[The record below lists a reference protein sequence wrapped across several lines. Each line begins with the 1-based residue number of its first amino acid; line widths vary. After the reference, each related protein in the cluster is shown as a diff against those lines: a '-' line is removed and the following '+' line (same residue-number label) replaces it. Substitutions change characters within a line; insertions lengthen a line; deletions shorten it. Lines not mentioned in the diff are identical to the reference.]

1 VSEERKRVP
10 VLGVAVDDIDMS
22 STLSR
27 IRRWIHER
35 TGVRICVAP
44 VSTIVEASE
53 DPEYRALVNGAD
65 LVVPDGMP
73 VVWAARMKG
82 ARQAKR
88 VCGPDLMRKICTDY
102 SFTHIKHFFYG
113 TDQDTLALLRSR
125 LQEMNPE
132 INICGAIAPPYFSK
146 AVLESEETI
155 AQINAAEADIVWVG
169 LGAPKQDVWVHLH
182 RECLDAPVLIGIGAA
197 FDFLAGVKPRAP
209 VWMQRCG
216 LEWFFRLCCEPRRLW
231 RRYLVGNTK
240 FLWRII
246 KEVFGL
252 GTSVGK
258 NIKK

>member
-1 VSEERKRVP
+1 
-10 VLGVAVDDIDMS
+10 
-22 STLSR
+22 
-27 IRRWIHER
+27 
-35 TGVRICVAP
+35 
-44 VSTIVEASE
+44 VEASE
-53 DPEYRALVNGAD
+53 DPEYRSVVNGAD
-65 LVVPDGMP
+65 LVLPDGMP

-113 TDQDTLALLRSR
+113 TDQSTLELLRRR
-125 LQEMNPE
+125 LLEMNPE
-132 INICGAIAPPYFSK
+132 INICGMMAPPYFLK

-155 AQINAAEADIVWVG
+155 ARINASGADIVWVG
-169 LGAPKQDVWVHLH
+169 LGAPKQDVWAKIH
-182 RECLDAPVLIGIGAA
+182 REHLDTPVLIGIGAA

-240 FLWRII
+240 FCWKLLT
-246 KEVFGL
+246 ETFGL
-252 GTSVGK
+252 SKSTAK
-258 NIKK
+258 NAEK